1 MAGEGGFYYED
12 FEGAVRSK
20 LATRGPWGCVKTGVG
35 LLVYLKATK
44 VKVKRSNS
52 HLSVCGAVTSDFAF
66 PSEEASERSVVL
78 EPSIFLKLAR
88 CRMYL
93 TKIAIMQTL
102 PTTQQQSTGCCCV
115 SWVWYKLDGV
125 ESTVTYLGRK

>member
-1 MAGEGGFYYED
+1 MEKSGPGMAARRTQAAWRAKADLTIRTSKALRIELAIESEGHAELLCEKGRE
-12 FEGAVRSK
+12 EE
-20 LATRGPWGCVKTGVG
+20 KTH
-35 LLVYLKATK
+35 LRATK

-66 PSEEASERSVVL
+66 PSEDASERSVVL

-93 TKIAIMQTL
+93 TRMAMMQTL
-102 PTTQQQSTGCCCV
+102 PTTQQQSTGW
-115 SWVWYKLDGV
+115 SL
-125 ESTVTYLGRK
+125 R

>member
-1 MAGEGGFYYED
+1 MIVREGKG
-12 FEGAVRSK
+12 GK
-20 LATRGPWGCVKTGVG
+20 GKTH
-35 LLVYLKATK
+35 LKATK

-66 PSEEASERSVVL
+66 PSDDASERSVVL

-93 TKIAIMQTL
+93 TRMAMMQTL
-102 PTTQQQSTGCCCV
+102 PTTQQQSTGGCCV
-115 SWVWYKLDGV
+115 SRGWYGAVGLV
-125 ESTVTYLGRK
+125 SSMTYLERK